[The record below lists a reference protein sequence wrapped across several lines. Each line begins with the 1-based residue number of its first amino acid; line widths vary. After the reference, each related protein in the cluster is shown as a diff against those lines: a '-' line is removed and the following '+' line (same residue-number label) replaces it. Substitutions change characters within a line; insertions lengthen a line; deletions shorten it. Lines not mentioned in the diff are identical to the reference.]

1 MLQSCAAME
10 ERQKIVKKEK
20 RGRLLQDKRQLV
32 VYSLRPGP
40 LWTWEMKG
48 SVD

>member
-1 MLQSCAAME
+1 MLQSCAATE

-20 RGRLLQDKRQLV
+20 RGRLLQNKRQLV

-40 LWTWEMKG
+40 LWTLEMKG
-48 SVD
+48 SGD